1 MNEPLL
7 VLELFL
13 KGSDGKK
20 LERVVIEM
28 NKEEA
33 KAFVGKL
40 KEIER
45 VRIMNNLIIDVGNY
59 CCFLMTIC

>member
-1 MNEPLL
+1 MASDTFSKVNEPIL

-28 NKEEA
+28 TRDEA

-40 KEIER
+40 REIEAS
-45 VRIMNNLIIDVGNY
+45 
-59 CCFLMTIC
+59 

>member
-28 NKEEA
+28 KREEA
-33 KAFVGKL
+33 RAFVANL
-40 KEIER
+40 REIER
-45 VRIMNNLIIDVGNY
+45 VSS
-59 CCFLMTIC
+59 